1 MLPKEGQDETEGE
14 IQSDQMSDQTS
25 NASSAQMVDWRCIL
39 NPSCSSTTPPTQTPS
54 TYTPPTY
61 TPTTQTPPTYT
72 PPTYTPT
79 YTPPTQTPPTHTPP
93 TQTPPT
99 YTPPTYTP
107 PTQTPPTYTP
117 PTYTPPTPTPPT
129 TAPPTCI
136 PSTPPHKNPSYPSI
150 TFSTNCD
157 FCDHA
162 LYTLTCIPNA
172 FECASLCAN
181 DRKCTHFTYIANLDG
196 GTCRLKSAPGS
207 GGAWAT
213 HVPSPSYYT
222 CGYIPKR
229 TYSSILLSICVGL
242 DVGIGIN

>member
-1 MLPKEGQDETEGE
+1 MLPKEGQATAAKEE
-14 IQSDQMSDQTS
+14 IRQTS
-25 NASSAQMVDWRCIL
+25 NVGLSSAQVVDLRCIY
-39 NPSCSSTTPPTQTPS
+39 TTCPPTGPPNTSPS
-54 TYTPPTY
+54 TQPSTLPTLPSTQSSPTY
-61 TPTTQTPPTYT
+61 TPTQTPT
-72 PPTYTPT
+72 
-79 YTPPTQTPPTHTPP
+79 
-93 TQTPPT
+93 T

-107 PTQTPPTYTP
+107 PTQTPTTYTP
-117 PTYTPPTPTPPT
+117 PTYTPPTSTLPT
-129 TAPPTCI
+129 TVTPPTCI
-136 PSTPPHKNPSYPSI
+136 PSPPPHTNPSYPSI

-172 FECASLCAN
+172 FQCASLCAN

-222 CGYIPKR
+222 CGFIPKR
-229 TYSSILLSICVGL
+229 TYSSFLLSICLGL
-242 DVGIGIN
+242 DVGIGINR